1 MKSIRQILLTTCMI
15 IALTAAAEQAEQA
28 DPVISSIRAAYQHAK
43 ESMKKDKGMGNEM
56 VTTLNYTVRGKG
68 KTTET
73 LHFFYTTDEGTY
85 WLAEGDDS
93 DPHFFYYPLYFVTR
107 GYNIGKQKFYEE
119 YLFDPSNQAL
129 LFALIQDYDENG
141 KRIERRFYF
150 HDRNFYHVIGPEAT
164 SFMVEC
170 ASYQADEL
178 RHAFDW
184 IIRNPK
190 E

>member
-1 MKSIRQILLTTCMI
+1 MKSLRQILLAVCMI
-15 IALTAAAEQAEQA
+15 TALAVVAEQP
-28 DPVISSIRAAYQHAK
+28 DPVISSIQTAYQKAK
-43 ESMKKDKGMGNEM
+43 ESMKKNKGTGNEM

-73 LHFFYTTDEGTY
+73 LHFYYNTDMGTY
-85 WLAEGDDS
+85 WLAEGDDQ
-93 DPHFFYYPLYFVTR
+93 DPHFFFYPLYFVTR
-107 GYNIGKQKFYEE
+107 SYNTGKQKYYEE
-119 YLFDPSNQAL
+119 YLFDPSSQAL
-129 LFALIQDYDENG
+129 LFALTQDYDENG
-141 KRIERRFYF
+141 KRFERRFYF
-150 HDRNFYHVIGPEAT
+150 QDRSIYHVIGPEAT

-170 ASYQADEL
+170 VSYQADEL